1 MTIKSSFLNSGF
13 FSTIRFVCSMNL
25 NNSIIYMV
33 RKINCPLNFKV
44 IMKRKYPRRAVAG
57 MATIGEWM
65 DIIDFIR

>member
-1 MTIKSSFLNSGF
+1 
-13 FSTIRFVCSMNL
+13 
-25 NNSIIYMV
+25 MV

-65 DIIDFIR
+65 DIIDFIQ